1 MRINLIT
8 IGKKMPNWIN
18 LGIEHYQKQLPSYY
32 NFTITSLDSQ
42 SRKSSSAEN
51 SKNLE
56 AKLLLEASSE
66 STLLI
71 AFDELG
77 KQQTSKQ
84 ISKSIESWQLEG
96 ESVALI
102 IGGADGLSSEVKQK
116 CHQIWGLS
124 NLTMTH
130 SMARLLVVEQVYRGY
145 SLLNNHPYHRE

>member
-32 NFTITSLDSQ
+32 NFKITSLDSQ

-56 AKLLLEASSE
+56 SKLLLEAASE

-84 ISKSIESWQLEG
+84 ISKSIGYWQLEG

-102 IGGADGLSSEVKQK
+102 IGGADGLSSEIKQK
-116 CHQIWGLS
+116 CHQLWGLS

-130 SMARLLVVEQVYRGY
+130 SMARLIVVEQIYRGY

>member
-8 IGKKMPNWIN
+8 IGKKKPNWIN

-32 NFTITSLDSQ
+32 NFKITSLDSQ
-42 SRKSSSAEN
+42 SRKSSSVEN

-56 AKLLLEASSE
+56 SKLLLEAASE

-84 ISKSIESWQLEG
+84 ISKSIENWQLEG

-102 IGGADGLSSEVKQK
+102 IGGADGLSSEIKQK
-116 CHQIWGLS
+116 CHQLWGLS

-130 SMARLLVVEQVYRGY
+130 SMARLIVVEQIYRGY

>member
-51 SKNLE
+51 SKTLE
-56 AKLLLEASSE
+56 AKLLLEAASE
-66 STLLI
+66 STFLI

>member
-42 SRKSSSAEN
+42 NRKSSSAEN

-66 STLLI
+66 STFLI

-102 IGGADGLSSEVKQK
+102 IGGADGLSSEIKQK
-116 CHQIWGLS
+116 CHQIWGIS

-145 SLLNNHPYHRE
+145 SLINNHPYHRE

>member
-32 NFTITSLDSQ
+32 NFKITSLDSQ
-42 SRKSSSAEN
+42 SRKSSSAKN

-56 AKLLLEASSE
+56 SKLLLEAASE

-84 ISKSIESWQLEG
+84 ISKSIENWQLEG

-102 IGGADGLSSEVKQK
+102 IGGADGLSSEIKQK
-116 CHQIWGLS
+116 CHQLWGLS

-130 SMARLLVVEQVYRGY
+130 SMARLIVVEQIYRGY

>member
-32 NFTITSLDSQ
+32 NFKITSLDSQ

-56 AKLLLEASSE
+56 SKLLLEAASE

-77 KQQTSKQ
+77 TQQTSKQ
-84 ISKSIESWQLEG
+84 ISKSIENWQLEG

-102 IGGADGLSSEVKQK
+102 IGGADGLSSEIKQK
-116 CHQIWGLS
+116 CHQLWGLS

-130 SMARLLVVEQVYRGY
+130 SMARLIVVEQIYRGY

>member
-32 NFTITSLDSQ
+32 NFKITSLDSQ

-56 AKLLLEASSE
+56 SKLLLEAASE

-71 AFDELG
+71 ALDELG
-77 KQQTSKQ
+77 TQQTSKQ
-84 ISKSIESWQLEG
+84 ISKSIENWQLEG

-102 IGGADGLSSEVKQK
+102 IGGADGLSSEIKQK
-116 CHQIWGLS
+116 CHQLWGLS

-130 SMARLLVVEQVYRGY
+130 SMARLIVVEQIYRGY

>member
-32 NFTITSLDSQ
+32 NFTITSLESQ
-42 SRKSSSAEN
+42 NRKSSNSEN

-56 AKLLLEASSE
+56 AKLLLEATSN
-66 STLLI
+66 STLLV
-71 AFDELG
+71 AFDETG
-77 KQQTSKQ
+77 NKKTSKQ
-84 ISKSIESWQLEG
+84 ISKSIESWQLNAEN
-96 ESVALI
+96 VALL

-116 CHQIWGLS
+116 CHQVWGLS

-130 SMARLLVVEQVYRGY
+130 SMARLLVVEQIYRGY

>member
-32 NFTITSLDSQ
+32 NFKITSLDSQ
-42 SRKSSSAEN
+42 SRKSSSAKN

-56 AKLLLEASSE
+56 SKLLLEAASE

-102 IGGADGLSSEVKQK
+102 IGGADGLSSEIKQK
-116 CHQIWGLS
+116 CHQLWGLS

-130 SMARLLVVEQVYRGY
+130 SMARLIAVEQIYRGY

>member
-8 IGKKMPNWIN
+8 IGKKIPNWIN

-42 SRKSSSAEN
+42 SRKSSSTEN
-51 SKNLE
+51 SKKLE
-56 AKLLLEASSE
+56 AKLLLEASRE
-66 STLLI
+66 STFLI

-116 CHQIWGLS
+116 CNQIWGLS

-130 SMARLLVVEQVYRGY
+130 SMARLLVVEQIYRGY

>member
-18 LGIEHYQKQLPSYY
+18 LGIEHYQKQLPSYF
-32 NFTITSLDSQ
+32 NFKITSLDSQ

-56 AKLLLEASSE
+56 SKLLLEAASE

-77 KQQTSKQ
+77 KQLTSKQ

-102 IGGADGLSSEVKQK
+102 IGGADGLSSEIKQK
-116 CHQIWGLS
+116 CHQLWGLS

-130 SMARLLVVEQVYRGY
+130 SMARLIVVEQIYRGY

>member
-32 NFTITSLDSQ
+32 NFKITSLDSQ

-56 AKLLLEASSE
+56 SKLLLEAASE

-84 ISKSIESWQLEG
+84 ISKSIEDWQLEG

-102 IGGADGLSSEVKQK
+102 IGGADGLSSEIKQK
-116 CHQIWGLS
+116 CHQLWGLS

-130 SMARLLVVEQVYRGY
+130 SMARLIVVEQIYRGY

>member
-8 IGKKMPNWIN
+8 IGKKMPNWIS

-56 AKLLLEASSE
+56 AKLLLEASNE
-66 STLLI
+66 STFLI

-96 ESVALI
+96 ESVALF
-102 IGGADGLSSEVKQK
+102 IGGADGLSSEIKQK

>member
-8 IGKKMPNWIN
+8 ISKKMPNWIN

-32 NFTITSLDSQ
+32 NFKITSLDSQ

-56 AKLLLEASSE
+56 SKLLLEAASE

-84 ISKSIESWQLEG
+84 ISKSIENWQLEG

-102 IGGADGLSSEVKQK
+102 IGGADGLSSEIKQK
-116 CHQIWGLS
+116 CHQLWGLS

-130 SMARLLVVEQVYRGY
+130 SMARLIVVEQIYRGY

>member
-1 MRINLIT
+1 
-8 IGKKMPNWIN
+8 MPNWIN
-18 LGIEHYQKQLPSYY
+18 LGIEHYQNQLPSYY
-32 NFTITSLDSQ
+32 NFKITSLDSQ

-56 AKLLLEASSE
+56 SKLLLEAASD

-102 IGGADGLSSEVKQK
+102 IGGADGLSSEIKQK
-116 CHQIWGLS
+116 CHQLWGLS

-130 SMARLLVVEQVYRGY
+130 SMARLIVVEQIYRGY

>member
-32 NFTITSLDSQ
+32 NFKITSLDSQ

-56 AKLLLEASSE
+56 SKLLLEAASE

-102 IGGADGLSSEVKQK
+102 IGGADGLSSEIKQK
-116 CHQIWGLS
+116 CHQLWSLS

-130 SMARLLVVEQVYRGY
+130 SMARLIVVEQIYRGY

>member
-32 NFTITSLDSQ
+32 NFTITSLVSQ
-42 SRKSSSAEN
+42 NRKSSSSEN
-51 SKNLE
+51 SKTLE
-56 AKLLLEASSE
+56 AKLLIEAARD
-66 STLLI
+66 STLLV
-71 AFDELG
+71 AFDEKG
-77 KQQTSKQ
+77 IQKTSKQ

-96 ESVALI
+96 ENVALF
-102 IGGADGLSSEVKQK
+102 IGGTDGLSSEVKQK
-116 CHQIWGLS
+116 CHQVWGLS

-130 SMARLLVVEQVYRGY
+130 SMARLLVVEQIYRGY

>member
-32 NFTITSLDSQ
+32 NFKITSLDSQ

-56 AKLLLEASSE
+56 SKLLLEAASD

-84 ISKSIESWQLEG
+84 ISKSIENWQHEG

-102 IGGADGLSSEVKQK
+102 IGGADGLSSEIKQK
-116 CHQIWGLS
+116 CHQLWGLS

-130 SMARLLVVEQVYRGY
+130 SMARLIVVEQIYRGH

>member
-66 STLLI
+66 SNLLI

-96 ESVALI
+96 QSVALI
-102 IGGADGLSSEVKQK
+102 IGGADGLSSEIKQK

>member
-32 NFTITSLDSQ
+32 NFKITSLDSQ

-56 AKLLLEASSE
+56 SKLLLKAASD

-84 ISKSIESWQLEG
+84 ISKSIENWQLEG

-102 IGGADGLSSEVKQK
+102 IGGADGLSSEIKQK
-116 CHQIWGLS
+116 CHQLWGLS

-130 SMARLLVVEQVYRGY
+130 SMARLIVVEQIYRGY

>member
-32 NFTITSLDSQ
+32 NFTITSLESQ
-42 SRKSSSAEN
+42 NRKSSSSEN

-56 AKLLLEASSE
+56 AKLLLEAASD

-71 AFDELG
+71 AFDEIG
-77 KQQTSKQ
+77 TQKTSKQ
-84 ISKSIESWQLEG
+84 VSKSIESWQLDG
-96 ESVALI
+96 ENVALF

-116 CHQIWGLS
+116 CHQVWGLS

-130 SMARLLVVEQVYRGY
+130 SMARLLAVEQIYRGY
-145 SLLNNHPYHRE
+145 SLLNNRPYHRE

>member
-32 NFTITSLDSQ
+32 NFKITSLDSQ

-56 AKLLLEASSE
+56 SKLLLEAASE

-77 KQQTSKQ
+77 KQQTSKK